1 MHKTCSSS
9 RSRTRRCVHAR
20 VKANAR
26 TYDANGNR
34 LTSLQTTGSSGA
46 AQTTRRTYTVDAAS
60 NRILSFTQTQLAG
73 TATTGGATSNLNYSF
88 DANGSL
94 LKDGLRS
101 YEFDAANRLGN
112 VTTGTGPD
120 APTTRYVHNALG
132 QRLFKTEPLYA
143 PVSSGSN
150 PADPG
155 VIQTLANFFASLWG
169 GSTNTAA
176 PSASEKLGY
185 TYYYDE
191 DGSLLYEQG
200 SGGANSGGSS
210 HYVYLPT
217 PAGPMPIAT
226 YTGSKHYAVHTDH
239 LNTPRRLTNSAKQ
252 VAWQWAFSAFGDEQ
266 PTTARNRFVDPATTP
281 NAGTTTVAEVTF
293 NLRYP
298 EQYFDK
304 ESNLNYNYFRSY
316 DSRTGRYTQAD
327 PIGLDGG
334 WNRFGYVGGNPLMYS
349 DPMGLRGLLG
359 PGAGIGIGVGGIGII
374 NAVRPAG
381 LSPPLESLYDRY
393 CKDTADP
400 CAAIKAELN
409 QAINDARKKMNN
421 MLNDD
426 PVSGLYRN
434 AMNTPNPTITGTR
447 TTWRGHVDDLDG
459 RIGKINNLIALGQ
472 KMGCDLSREIADAMT
487 LNVPV
492 RPLR

>member
-1 MHKTCSSS
+1 MHKTRSSS
-9 RSRTRRCVHAR
+9 RSRTPRCVHAR
-20 VKANAR
+20 AKASEC

-34 LTSLQTTGSSGA
+34 LSSIQTTGSGA
-46 AQTTRRTYTVDAAS
+46 GAQTTRRTYTVDPAS

-73 TATTGGATSNLNYSF
+73 TATTGGATSNVNYSF

-94 LKDGLRS
+94 LRDGLRS
-101 YEFDAANRLGN
+101 KEFDAANRLGN

-155 VIQTLANFFASLWG
+155 VMQTLANFFASLWG
-169 GSTNTAA
+169 GSTTTAA

-200 SGGANSGGSS
+200 SGGANSGGSA

-217 PAGPMPIAT
+217 PAGPMPIST

-266 PTTARNRFVDPATTP
+266 PITARNRYVDPATTP
-281 NAGTTTVAEVTF
+281 NAGTTTVADVTF

-298 EQYFDK
+298 GQYFDK
-304 ESNLNYNYFRSY
+304 ESGLSYNYFRSY
-316 DSRTGRYTQAD
+316 DSRTGRYTQSD
-327 PIGLDGG
+327 PIGLRGG
-334 WNRFGYVGGNPLMYS
+334 WNRFGYAENNPLMYVDPLGLFTCGPGYRAIQISDRVWKCEPDGS
-349 DPMGLRGLLG
+349 DPNQKQCVTGECAAGLPPTTKANPNACEIRCGSGSDDWAGRSLVCGAVGQGGKLLG
-359 PGAGIGIGVGGIGII
+359 APGI
-374 NAVRPAG
+374 
-381 LSPPLESLYDRY
+381 PLTLGCKYIDKRACIKKCEVESQPICR
-393 CKDTADP
+393 
-400 CAAIKAELN
+400 
-409 QAINDARKKMNN
+409 
-421 MLNDD
+421 
-426 PVSGLYRN
+426 
-434 AMNTPNPTITGTR
+434 
-447 TTWRGHVDDLDG
+447 RG
-459 RIGKINNLIALGQ
+459 
-472 KMGCDLSREIADAMT
+472 
-487 LNVPV
+487 
-492 RPLR
+492 